1 VQVVALVGWLV
12 GAGAAVESLEV
23 EVLPPA
29 AQCRLGGFFSVV
41 RHIRRKS
48 AMGPYFCMWVDL
60 GKNAKNRS
68 ILKPAECPTRY
79 PRVGWYP
86 LFLVFMCAFEAL
98 FISVNPFHAAP
109 CSLLATYGVRVCLLF
124 ACGSRFEVRGSRFE
138 VRGSRSSSCGAWPAA
153 VGSVAGLAGRWSLVA
168 ASAGSR
174 IARLEDR
181 RLEDRRLEDRRLE
194 DRRLEDRRLEDQQL
208 RRVAGGSVAGGAD
221 PMPARTDSSP
231 ADRLVAR
238 LDRRPKGPNP

>member
-1 VQVVALVGWLV
+1 
-12 GAGAAVESLEV
+12 
-23 EVLPPA
+23 
-29 AQCRLGGFFSVV
+29 
-41 RHIRRKS
+41 
-48 AMGPYFCMWVDL
+48 MGPYFCMWVDL

-109 CSLLATYGVRVCLLF
+109 CSLLATYGAGVRVCLLF
-124 ACGSRFEVRGSRFE
+124 ACGSRFE

-174 IARLEDR
+174 IAGSRI
-181 RLEDRRLEDRRLE
+181 
-194 DRRLEDRRLEDQQL
+194 
-208 RRVAGGSVAGGAD
+208 AGSRISSCGAW
-221 PMPARTDSSP
+221 P
-231 ADRLVAR
+231 ADRWPAAPIQCRPGQTRVRRIGSSRGSIDGQRVQTLESIDGIGTSR
-238 LDRRPKGPNP
+238 FRPKRATRGSRGNGLDLVSRK

>member
-1 VQVVALVGWLV
+1 MQVVALVGWLV

-109 CSLLATYGVRVCLLF
+109 CSLLATYGAGVRVCLLF
-124 ACGSRFEVRGSRFE
+124 ACGSRFEVRGPAAAARGRRRSDRSPAWLVAGRWSPPRL
-138 VRGSRSSSCGAWPAA
+138 VRGSR
-153 VGSVAGLAGRWSLVA
+153 
-168 ASAGSR
+168 
-174 IARLEDR
+174 IEDR
-181 RLEDRRLEDRRLE
+181 
-194 DRRLEDRRLEDQQL
+194 
-208 RRVAGGSVAGGAD
+208 GS
-221 PMPARTDSSP
+221 PARGS
-231 ADRLVAR
+231 L
-238 LDRRPKGPNP
+238 G

>member
-109 CSLLATYGVRVCLLF
+109 CSLLATYGAGVRVCLLF
-124 ACGSRFEVRGSRFE
+124 ACGSRFE

-153 VGSVAGLAGRWSLVA
+153 VGSVAGLAGRWSLVD

-174 IARLEDR
+174 IA
-181 RLEDRRLEDRRLE
+181 RLEDRRLE

>member
-1 VQVVALVGWLV
+1 M
-12 GAGAAVESLEV
+12 
-23 EVLPPA
+23 LPPA

-109 CSLLATYGVRVCLLF
+109 CSLLATYGAGVRVCLLF
-124 ACGSRFEVRGSRFE
+124 ACGSRFE

-168 ASAGSR
+168 GSMIDDRGSRVAGSR
-174 IARLEDR
+174 NEVRGSRIEDRGSPARGSPARGSAAAARGRRIGGRRRRSNAGQDRLES
-181 RLEDRRLEDRRLE
+181 
-194 DRRLEDRRLEDQQL
+194 
-208 RRVAGGSVAGGAD
+208 GGS
-221 PMPARTDSSP
+221 ARR
-231 ADRLVAR
+231 AAR
-238 LDRRPKGPNP
+238 

>member
-1 VQVVALVGWLV
+1 M
-12 GAGAAVESLEV
+12 
-23 EVLPPA
+23 LPPA
-29 AQCRLGGFFSVV
+29 AQCRPSGFFSVV

-109 CSLLATYGVRVCLLF
+109 CSLLATYGAGVRVCLLF

-138 VRGSRSSSCGAWPAA
+138 VRGPAA
-153 VGSVAGLAGRWSLVA
+153 AARGRRRSDRSPAWLVAGRWSPARGSPARGSPARGSA
-168 ASAGSR
+168 AAARGRRRRSNAGQE
-174 IARLEDR
+174 RLES
-181 RLEDRRLEDRRLE
+181 
-194 DRRLEDRRLEDQQL
+194 
-208 RRVAGGSVAGGAD
+208 GGS
-221 PMPARTDSSP
+221 ARR
-231 ADRLVAR
+231 AAR
-238 LDRRPKGPNP
+238 

>member
-1 VQVVALVGWLV
+1 M
-12 GAGAAVESLEV
+12 
-23 EVLPPA
+23 LPPA

-109 CSLLATYGVRVCLLF
+109 CSLLATYGAGVRVCLLF
-124 ACGSRFEVRGSRFE
+124 ACGSRFE

-174 IARLEDR
+174 IEDRGSPARGSPARGSAAAARGRRIGGRRRRSNAGQDRLES
-181 RLEDRRLEDRRLE
+181 
-194 DRRLEDRRLEDQQL
+194 
-208 RRVAGGSVAGGAD
+208 GGS
-221 PMPARTDSSP
+221 ARR
-231 ADRLVAR
+231 AAR
-238 LDRRPKGPNP
+238 

>member
-1 VQVVALVGWLV
+1 
-12 GAGAAVESLEV
+12 
-23 EVLPPA
+23 
-29 AQCRLGGFFSVV
+29 
-41 RHIRRKS
+41 
-48 AMGPYFCMWVDL
+48 MGPYFCMWVDL

-109 CSLLATYGVRVCLLF
+109 CSLLATYGAGVRVCLLF
-124 ACGSRFEVRGSRFE
+124 ACGSRFE

-168 ASAGSR
+168 GSMIDDRGSRVAGSR
-174 IARLEDR
+174 NEVRGSRI
-181 RLEDRRLEDRRLE
+181 E

>member
-1 VQVVALVGWLV
+1 
-12 GAGAAVESLEV
+12 
-23 EVLPPA
+23 VLPPA

-109 CSLLATYGVRVCLLF
+109 CSLLATYGAGVRVCLLF

-138 VRGSRSSSCGAWPAA
+138 VQQLRR
-153 VGSVAGLAGRWSLVA
+153 VAGGGRIGRRLGWSLVA
-168 ASAGSR
+168 GR
-174 IARLEDR
+174 RLGWFEDR
-181 RLEDRRLEDRRLE
+181 SARGSPARGSPARGSPARGSPARGS
-194 DRRLEDRRLEDQQL
+194 QL

>member
-1 VQVVALVGWLV
+1 MQGVALVGWLV

-29 AQCRLGGFFSVV
+29 APCRLGGFFSVV

-109 CSLLATYGVRVCLLF
+109 CSLLATYGAGVRVCLLF

-138 VRGSRSSSCGAWPAA
+138 
-153 VGSVAGLAGRWSLVA
+153 
-168 ASAGSR
+168 
-174 IARLEDR
+174 
-181 RLEDRRLEDRRLE
+181 
-194 DRRLEDRRLEDQQL
+194 DQQL
-208 RRVAGGSVAGGAD
+208 RRVAGGVD
-221 PMPARTDSSP
+221 PMPARRDSSP